1 MVQNMTGPS
10 KQDFI
15 GTYGQAI
22 TRLNTSPNE
31 REFQHQAVLALV
43 RSGSL
48 DLAISEYARYDLSS
62 VRHHEDIM
70 ALEGRLFKD
79 LYIRALWRGDYA
91 GAKSY
96 AQQSAHKYED
106 AFQDTQ
112 GFYSGVNAATMALMA
127 DMPEEIISARVKAI
141 IELLPDAQQLTPED
155 HYFVEATRAE
165 CTLMLGEQ
173 ETAKRSLQKAR
184 AFDPQN
190 YAAHASTIKQFEL
203 ILDKQSKDKNW
214 LADFRP
220 PRPLHYA
227 GHIWTDSHP
236 VSDELA
242 LKISDFIQQ
251 HDIGFAYGA
260 LAAGADITFA
270 EALLQE
276 GAELNVI
283 LPESIEDFLARSVE
297 PYGADWVSRF
307 NACLEQA
314 HSVTCLP
321 EINDGEDYVRH
332 GLAGHMAMGQAI
344 LRSEHLAVS
353 ACQLL
358 ILNPRRTGSLT
369 ALHGK
374 DWTEAGLSQHII
386 NLGSEMKL
394 GKPRNTTRQ
403 TIDVIGRTSSDKSAQ
418 KFDSFSHAM
427 SVILNSPK
435 DKSAMWGLHFDL
447 PGAEQELD
455 IIISK
460 NLAGSILVTEPIA
473 SYAALKHP
481 NDYIITLAGT
491 SPNIAQNPIRIYT
504 LQPLV

>member
-1 MVQNMTGPS
+1 MVGPS

-15 GTYGQAI
+15 GTYERA
-22 TRLNTSPNE
+22 TTHLNTSPNE
-31 REFQHQAVLALV
+31 REFQHQAVLALA

-48 DLAISEYARYDLSS
+48 DLAIAEYARYDLSGI
-62 VRHHEDIM
+62 RHHEDIM

-79 LYIRALWRGDYA
+79 LYIRALWRGDHS
-91 GAKSY
+91 GAKSF
-96 AQQSAHKYED
+96 AQQSAHKYEA

-127 DMPEEIISARVKAI
+127 DMPEDIISARVKAI
-141 IELLPDAQQLTPED
+141 LDLLPDGQQLTPED

-165 CTLMLGEQ
+165 CTLLLGERAS
-173 ETAKRSLQKAR
+173 AKRSLQKAR

-203 ILDKQSKDKNW
+203 ILDKRAQDKHW
-214 LADFRP
+214 LTDFRP

-227 GHIWTDSHP
+227 GHIWADSP
-236 VSDELA
+236 RASDELG
-242 LKISDFIQQ
+242 LKISDLIQQ

-260 LAAGADITFA
+260 LAAGADIIFA
-270 EALLQE
+270 ETLLLE
-276 GAELNVI
+276 GAELNII
-283 LPESIEDFLARSVE
+283 LPESVEGFLERSVK
-297 PYGADWVSRF
+297 PFGAAWVSRF
-307 NACLEQA
+307 NTCLEQA

-321 EINDGEDYVRH
+321 EICDGKDHLRH

-358 ILNPRRTGSLT
+358 ILDPRRKGSLT

-374 DWTEAGLSQHII
+374 DWTEAGLSQHVIH
-386 NLGSEMKL
+386 LGSEMKL
-394 GKPRNTTRQ
+394 GKPRNTPRQ
-403 TIDVIGRTSSDKSAQ
+403 TIDVIARISSSKSAQ
-418 KFDSFSHAM
+418 RFGSFSQAM
-427 SVILNSPK
+427 SETLNQPK
-435 DKSAMWGLHFDL
+435 DKDAMLGFHFDL
-447 PGAEQELD
+447 PGADDELD
-455 IIISK
+455 IIMSK

-481 NDYIITLAGT
+481 KDYIITFAGT
-491 SPNIAQNPIRIYT
+491 SPSKASAPIRIYT